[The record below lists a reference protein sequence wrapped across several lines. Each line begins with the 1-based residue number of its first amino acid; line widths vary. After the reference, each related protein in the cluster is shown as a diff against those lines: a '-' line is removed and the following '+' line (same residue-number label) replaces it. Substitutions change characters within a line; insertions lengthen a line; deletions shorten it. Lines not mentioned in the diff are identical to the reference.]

1 MINKQTTKGAKKM
14 DTELTFAIDTLR
26 KQLDK
31 VKKAQG
37 KNLELQEKKLS
48 SLRASID
55 ILEQM
60 G

>member
-1 MINKQTTKGAKKM
+1 M

-60 G
+60 S